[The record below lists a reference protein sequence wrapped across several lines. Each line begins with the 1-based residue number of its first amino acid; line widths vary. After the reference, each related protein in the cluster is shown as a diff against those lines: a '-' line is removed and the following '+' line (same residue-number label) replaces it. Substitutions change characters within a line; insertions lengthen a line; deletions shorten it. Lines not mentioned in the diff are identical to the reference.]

1 MLHIITGAPCAGK
14 STYVQE
20 HRKPGDVVIDFD
32 LLAMALGSDESHH
45 APGPVKSTALRARK
59 AAIESVLEKSPE
71 AWIIHT
77 FPRPEQM
84 RRYIQAGAEVVHMDT
99 DMETCLA
106 RAEADGRPDGTA
118 DIIRRYFDRQKG
130 NDMEHKHR
138 DFYIK
143 EVGEAED
150 SGEHYIIA
158 YAATFH
164 REPDSYNEIIRKGA
178 FEGSLARWAETGA
191 PIPMLFGHRMDDPL
205 LNIGAIT
212 EAGEDDT
219 GLLVKGVF
227 DMDNERGA
235 YSYKLAKEGRIRKLS
250 FAYDVLDAGFVE
262 LEDGREVKELRE
274 LEIFE
279 VSLVPVPANQHAE
292 ILEVKDQDPAVKCS
306 ECGTEEPEE
315 ANAGQ
320 AEEPGRAKEAAAL
333 ITRIDMETID

>member
-1 MLHIITGAPCAGK
+1 
-14 STYVQE
+14 
-20 HRKPGDVVIDFD
+20 
-32 LLAMALGSDESHH
+32 
-45 APGPVKSTALRARK
+45 
-59 AAIESVLEKSPE
+59 
-71 AWIIHT
+71 
-77 FPRPEQM
+77 
-84 RRYIQAGAEVVHMDT
+84 
-99 DMETCLA
+99 
-106 RAEADGRPDGTA
+106 
-118 DIIRRYFDRQKG
+118 
-130 NDMEHKHR
+130 MEHKHR

-212 EAGEDDT
+212 EAAEDDT

-250 FAYDVLDAGFVE
+250 FAYDVLDAGVVE
-262 LEDGREVKELRE
+262 LEDGRQVNELRE

-279 VSLVPVPANQHAE
+279 VSLVPVPANHHAE
-292 ILEVKDQDPAVKCS
+292 ILEVKDQDPAIKCS

-315 ANAGQ
+315 ANVGQ